1 MREDFS
7 GVSSS
12 FLRPPNPPRSF
23 FTATEAIFYFSVPSI
38 FENRTQLP
46 FPSANV
52 QIINV
57 NLFSDDFFRETRTG
71 QTHFFFSSGRGV
83 DKKGDKGGIDD
94 ERDKEK
100 KSLRSKRC
108 CWGGDG
114 KRRKRLE
121 QLLQR
126 WRRGERRRWQ
136 GLITNVWS
144 TIAEY
149 FQPKVFKKGKN

>member
-1 MREDFS
+1 MSPPSSYVPRTPKIILHRRRGDFLL
-7 GVSSS
+7 
-12 FLRPPNPPRSF
+12 LRSL
-23 FTATEAIFYFSVPSI
+23 SI

-52 QIINV
+52 QIIIV

-100 KSLRSKRC
+100 KGLRSKRC

-114 KRRKRLE
+114 KRRKDWSGFYSGGEGGKEAVAGSNNKRLVKD
-121 QLLQR
+121 LPS
-126 WRRGERRRWQ
+126 
-136 GLITNVWS
+136 I
-144 TIAEY
+144 
-149 FQPKVFKKGKN
+149 PFKKYI

>member
-1 MREDFS
+1 MSPPPSYVPRTPKIILHRRRGDFLL
-7 GVSSS
+7 
-12 FLRPPNPPRSF
+12 LRSL
-23 FTATEAIFYFSVPSI
+23 SI

-52 QIINV
+52 QIIIV

-100 KSLRSKRC
+100 KGLRSKRC

-114 KRRKRLE
+114 KRRKRFE
-121 QLLQR
+121 RLLQ
-126 WRRGERRRWQ
+126 
-136 GLITNVWS
+136 
-144 TIAEY
+144 
-149 FQPKVFKKGKN
+149 PGKEKEKEAVAGSNNKRLVHDC